1 MKIDLVLTACNNN
14 NSYLNMYPIVYK
26 IWKTRFNLDCY
37 LILIDNKIP
46 DFLLPYENYI
56 ILYPPIEGISSIY
69 IAQTIRILY
78 PALFDNKNIL
88 ISDMDIIPI
97 SKYHFID
104 SIKDISDDIFVSYTN
119 RYLKQKMIAICYNA
133 ANSNIWKKVFSIN
146 NINDITELLKKWYD
160 NDYEGIKNT
169 KGWFLDQQKLF
180 EYVIKYKTNGNNII
194 FLEDKNIGYNR
205 LDKGAKDIEFM
216 LKNHKTLLDNF
227 NYSDMHI
234 SKRYNDKGPYR
245 LLILRI
251 IDFLCK

>member
-1 MKIDLVLTACNNN
+1 
-14 NSYLNMYPIVYK
+14 
-26 IWKTRFNLDCY
+26 
-37 LILIDNKIP
+37 
-46 DFLLPYENYI
+46 
-56 ILYPPIEGISSIY
+56 
-69 IAQTIRILY
+69 
-78 PALFDNKNIL
+78 
-88 ISDMDIIPI
+88 
-97 SKYHFID
+97 
-104 SIKDISDDIFVSYTN
+104 
-119 RYLKQKMIAICYNA
+119 MIAICYNA